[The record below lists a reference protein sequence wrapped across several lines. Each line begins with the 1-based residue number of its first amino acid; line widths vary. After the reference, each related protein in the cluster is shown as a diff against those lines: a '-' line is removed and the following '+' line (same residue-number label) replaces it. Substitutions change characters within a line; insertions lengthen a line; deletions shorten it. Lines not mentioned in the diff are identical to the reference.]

1 MKKIIFKTIVVLF
14 CLNSFLIH
22 TYANESIKY
31 PDYAYYY
38 LGEDRFENFN
48 RKMFLFNGA
57 LNKYAIRPVTVVWTS
72 IVPKYGIQRIKSVY
86 DNVLYPRRLVSN
98 LIQRDFR
105 EAGIETARFLTNSTI
120 GLGGMFDPAKRF
132 FKLYPNNEDME
143 QALGSLKIKKGPY
156 IVAPVLSSTTVRGLF
171 GKALDAGLDPSSY
184 MGSLIIAAVKAGF
197 TVNNAAL
204 IQPLS
209 KTVETTYADPYDI
222 AKKMYGV
229 QCYINE
235 NNLNKKEILEKQDIK
250 FKNYN
255 KNLIYAQNFDGL
267 LPVKYDKSLI
277 DDEIKITDGNF
288 VLEDETIKGSAVKDN
303 VLYDGGL
310 IPDIILKDFNPQHPV
325 IDAMRTVL
333 FEIEDATKSIWMETS
348 IWNRSFQNRIK
359 TSSIEITKDK
369 DKCKFRYIMQKDKNS
384 PVAIIFPSIGEGVYS
399 HHSVMFAK
407 LFYDEGY
414 SVIIQPSA
422 FNFSFV
428 KSMPEDFYPGI
439 PEKDIVYLKQTT
451 KKAVD
456 FLQEKYKCKFKDKIV
471 IGTSYGAMSTLFLA
485 KEEEEDNFINISKF
499 ISVNPPIELTFAL
512 RVVDEN
518 ANVWERNPDNLK
530 EKTALAAAKILS
542 TLEAKEDNDLQ
553 IEQLPFNENE
563 AKIITSFVMHQKL
576 SDLIYTLEGCSNSKK
591 SDIYKK
597 INSMNYDDYTKKYL
611 ARYMDMN
618 KNFSFDTSLYKI
630 ADFLKKSNKYKIY
643 HSMDDY
649 LVNLEQLKKLKSY
662 AGNKMVLIDKG
673 SHLGFLYR
681 KEFIEDLKKEIA
693 LNKKTSL

>member
-22 TYANESIKY
+22 TYANESVKY

-38 LGEDRFENFN
+38 LGEDKFENFN

-369 DKCKFRYIMQKDKNS
+369 DKCKFRYIMQKDKNA
-384 PVAIIFPSIGEGVYS
+384 PVAIIYPSIGEGIYS
-399 HHSVMFAK
+399 HHSIMFAK

-414 SVIIQPSA
+414 SVIIQGSA
-422 FNFSFV
+422 FNFEFA
-428 KSMPEDFYPGI
+428 KSMPKSFHPGI
-439 PEKDIVYLKQTT
+439 PDEDIFYLRKTT
-451 KKAVD
+451 KKIVD
-456 FLQEKYKCKFKDKIV
+456 FLEEKYNCKFKDKV
-471 IGTSYGAMSTLFLA
+471 VLGTSYGAMNTLFLA
-485 KEEEEDNFINISKF
+485 DKENKDNLINISKF
-499 ISVNPPIELTFAL
+499 ISISPPIELCYAMD
-512 RVVDEN
+512 VVDKN
-518 ANVWERNPDNLK
+518 AFIGEKDLEKLK
-530 EKTALAAAKILS
+530 EKTAITAAKILN
-542 TLEAKEDNDLQ
+542 TYDLKENKE
-553 IEQLPFNENE
+553 IKINGLPFDNNE
-563 AKIITSFVMHQKL
+563 AKIITSFIMRQKL
-576 SDLIYTLEGCSNSKK
+576 SDLVFTLENAPLNKK

-597 INSMNYDDYTKKYL
+597 INSMNYKDYAKKYL
-611 ARYMDMN
+611 SNYTKDYD
-618 KNFSFDTSLYKI
+618 FSYDTSLYRI
-630 ADFLKKSNKYKIY
+630 SDFLETSKKYKIY

-649 LVNLEQLKKLKSY
+649 LISLKQLKRLKRNAKNKLII
-662 AGNKMVLIDKG
+662 IDKG

-681 KEFIEDLKKEIA
+681 GEFIEDLKKEIA
-693 LNKKTSL
+693 LNKKSNL